1 MKRAIINSVCE
12 CQARLHAEL
21 NEHKLVEKGWV
32 TGLRGNVEVSPAHTI
47 GPEHKE
53 FYVAWLCP
61 QCGRNTLRSFNTGA
75 LVFENVEA
83 QPAS

>member
-1 MKRAIINSVCE
+1 MKRAIIHSVCE

-21 NEHKLVEKGWV
+21 NEHKFVKRGWV
-32 TGLRGNVEVSPAHTI
+32 TTLRGSVEVSPAHSI
-47 GPEHKE
+47 GPEQKE

-75 LVFENVEA
+75 LVFEAIEE
-83 QPAS
+83 QASA